1 MMTACTNLTPSLP
14 VVPSNLMQPAPNLQK
29 LESTQGKAVMLWS
42 VDTVAKYNQ
51 CSAQLDAFIEI
62 HKPSK

>member
-1 MMTACTNLTPSLP
+1 MLTACSNSIPLLP
-14 VVPSNLMQPAPNLQK
+14 VVPSNLMQRAPDLQK
-29 LESTQGKAVMLWS
+29 LESTEGKAVMLWS